1 MSTKIGHFEI
11 LSELA
16 KSATGTVY
24 KANDPQSGQ
33 TIALKAIQLSAFGTA
48 AADVEKSLLEEAES
62 TKTLSS
68 PNIAPVY
75 GAGEIEGQFCA
86 AMEYVQGNSIATML
100 ARKEGFSI
108 WDLLDIGRQV
118 CGGLEHAQSCSVVHY
133 SLEPAKV
140 MCGWDGTVKI
150 LGFGVSSVGKFV
162 QHIPGPVPS
171 FLYYMS
177 PEQVRGEALDARSNL
192 FTLGAMLYEMVTDRK
207 AFDGGDIESLQ
218 KSILESAPVTPVR
231 VNGKIHPL
239 LSDLIMKALE
249 KDAPRRYERSRDLLD
264 DLEKCKESK
273 PQAAKPT
280 EAPKTAAAP
289 DQQKGVAPKPASASP
304 AQPRVGRSTI
314 ATGASPTE
322 SGASSKPVEQK
333 FAVPPV
339 GGAESQSRPAQSV
352 APSLLQKKSEG
363 APKAAAA
370 AAGAGSR
377 LPTHSATPESAPG
390 RFVTSSA
397 KPTIDATGPHAGNMS
412 SASTAEPEI
421 ETFAADAPRITV
433 DPLMSESG
441 PNRAA
446 GASFS
451 EISELPP
458 LKEIYVAPD
467 PPPQSPVQG
476 VTPSVTMF
484 QGSVEKEEKPKI
496 QPREVAEKALKEIKS
511 LPPRL
516 MLYAVTGAAVLI
528 LIIGGALALRIHNQ
542 NSDDDPGAAAAKV
555 AAESAAQAP
564 ASQPTQENPPVPAP
578 TVISPPPSAEPAQ
591 AEESPAQS
599 SGSATAKAAAARTRT
614 ARKKAV
620 SARLAVVPGQVVVD
634 STPQGAQ
641 VQVDGKSDAS
651 WVTPVTVPGL
661 QPGQHSIT
669 ASKAGYA
676 SDTRSVEIAAGS
688 KASFVMHLTQLMA
701 TLAVNSDPAAASV
714 FVDGKDAGKTT
725 PAQLSVDKGQHV
737 ILVRKL
743 GYIDET
749 SNAQFVPGQTVNIS
763 LTLRPLGN
771 ADSIKSV
778 GKMKKL
784 FGGKGGEPG
793 QATLSIRTQ
802 PKGAQVAINQH
813 MLDKGSP
820 IDVMLDPGNYVV
832 DISLSGYAPIHKII
846 TADKSGKVVVDEIL
860 QRQ

>member
-33 TIALKAIQLSAFGTA
+33 TVALKAIQLSAFGDV

-62 TKTLSS
+62 TKALSS

-108 WDLLDIGRQV
+108 WDLLDIGRQM
-118 CGGLEHAQSCSVVHY
+118 CGGLENAQSSSVVHY

-150 LGFGVSSVGKFV
+150 LAFGVSSAGKFV

-192 FTLGAMLYEMVTDRK
+192 FSLGAMFYEMVADRK
-207 AFDGGDIESLQ
+207 AFDGVDIESLR
-218 KSILESAPVTPVR
+218 KSILESTPVPPVR
-231 VNGKIHPL
+231 VNGKVHPL

-249 KDAPRRYERSRDLLD
+249 KDPSQRYQRGRELLD

-273 PQAAKPT
+273 PQAAKKST
-280 EAPKTAAAP
+280 EAPKTAAVS
-289 DQQKGVAPKPASASP
+289 DKQKVVAQS
-304 AQPRVGRSTI
+304 
-314 ATGASPTE
+314 
-322 SGASSKPVEQK
+322 
-333 FAVPPV
+333 AVP
-339 GGAESQSRPAQSV
+339 S
-352 APSLLQKKSEG
+352 SLQRKSDG
-363 APKAAAA
+363 TPKAAAA
-370 AAGAGSR
+370 AARAGSG
-377 LPTHSATPESAPG
+377 LGSPSATPEFDAPSQ
-390 RFVTSSA
+390 FITSSVKA
-397 KPTIDATGPHAGNMS
+397 TNDATEHHSTHMS
-412 SASTAEPEI
+412 SAVIDEPEV
-421 ETFAADAPRITV
+421 ETFATDAPKFAV

-441 PNRAA
+441 PNR
-446 GASFS
+446 GKGGSFS
-451 EISELPP
+451 EIGELPP
-458 LKEIYVAPD
+458 LKEVYIAPE
-467 PPPQSPVQG
+467 PPPPASVPAE
-476 VTPSVTMF
+476 TPSVTMF
-484 QGSVEKEEKPKI
+484 QGTVEKEEKPKI
-496 QPREVAEKALKEIKS
+496 QPREVAGKAIKEIKS
-511 LPPRL
+511 VPPRL
-516 MLYAVTGAAVLI
+516 LLYSLGGAALLI
-528 LIIGGALALRIHNQ
+528 LIIGGALALRIHSQ
-542 NSDDDPGAAAAKV
+542 SSDDDSGAV
-555 AAESAAQAP
+555 A
-564 ASQPTQENPPVPAP
+564 
-578 TVISPPPSAEPAQ
+578 
-591 AEESPAQS
+591 
-599 SGSATAKAAAARTRT
+599 AKAAAVKASSSQTAAENPPAPAPATAAVQPTAESVEPEPSPAQTVNSATARTRT
-614 ARKKAV
+614 GKRKAV
-620 SARLAVVPGQVVVD
+620 PAPIVVPGQIVVD

-641 VQVDGKSDAS
+641 AQVDGKTDPS
-651 WVTPVTVPGL
+651 WVTPFTVPGL

-669 ASKAGYA
+669 VSRAGYA
-676 SDTRSVEIAAGS
+676 SDTRSVDVSAGS
-688 KASFVMHLTQLMA
+688 KSSIVLHLAQLMA
-701 TLAVNSDPAAASV
+701 TLAVNSDPAAASI
-714 FVDGKDAGKTT
+714 FVDGKDVGKVT

-737 ILVRKL
+737 VLVRKL

-771 ADSIKSV
+771 ADNMKSV

-784 FGGKGGEPG
+784 FGGKGGQPG

-802 PKGAQVAINQH
+802 PKGAQIAINQH
-813 MLDKGSP
+813 IMDKGSP

-832 DISLSGYAPIHKII
+832 DITLSGYAPIHKII
-846 TADKSGKVVVDEIL
+846 SADKSGKVVVDEVL